1 LEKENPMRFLVTSL
15 LSILISTCVTAQ
27 ERTLNILSHAVHQR
41 VAHGEGEAA
50 SGGDIAGEWAAKN
63 NVQLNWITLNVDPIH
78 ERFLRELALSQTSID
93 LAFIVNSRFT
103 PLLLEGLEPLGALAG
118 GAPVEDV
125 EGIAAGLLRPVTLD
139 GDLIAIPYRHTTNAL
154 IYNEA
159 ILAER
164 GFDGPPQS
172 IDELIEM
179 AHGLTFTRDDG
190 TRVHG
195 LTFLG
200 TASATPLN
208 FVGGFGAT
216 YIADDLTVKANSPEM
231 IKALA
236 ALADLFQNGVLPP
249 NITSSNLDDLIGMV
263 ASGQAAMAINPFAR
277 YETLNDPDVSSYAG
291 QIKVAPFPATTPA
304 SSFANTEF
312 WSMAIPKN
320 SANKDLA
327 LSLIQELAKPENTV
341 RAALNGNGSVRS
353 TDYADPRVVDYV
365 PYAAA
370 EAAALDSLEVTIP
383 AFDKTAQAATLFI
396 EEMQAAMLGIKSPEQ
411 AAEDLQ
417 RRAEELVQPDR

>member
-1 LEKENPMRFLVTSL
+1 MRLRLIAVA
-15 LSILISTCVTAQ
+15 ILAAAVSTTALAQ
-27 ERTLNILSHAVHQR
+27 ERTLNILSHAVHKR
-41 VAHGEGEAA
+41 VAHGEGDAA
-50 SGGDIAGEWAAKN
+50 KGGDIAGEWAARN

-78 ERFLRELALSQTSID
+78 ERLLRELALGETSID
-93 LAFIVNSRFT
+93 LAFVVNSRFT

-125 EGIAAGLLRPVTLD
+125 EGIAEGLRRPVTLA
-139 GDLIAIPYRHTTNAL
+139 GDLVGIPYRHTTNAL
-154 IYNEA
+154 IYNEEM
-159 ILAER
+159 LAER
-164 GFDGPPQS
+164 GYDAPPQS

-179 AHGLTFTRDDG
+179 ARDLTFIRDDG

-216 YIADDLTVKANSPEM
+216 YIADDLTVKAGSPEM
-231 IKALA
+231 VKALT
-236 ALADLFQNGVLPP
+236 ALADLFASGVLPP
-249 NITSSNLDDLIGMV
+249 NITTTNLDDLIGMV

-277 YETLNDPDVSSYAG
+277 YETLNDPAVSSYAG
-291 QIKVAPFPATTPA
+291 QIKVAPFPAETPG

-312 WSMAIPKN
+312 WAMAIPRN
-320 SANKDLA
+320 STNKELA
-327 LSLIQELAKPENTV
+327 LSLIQELARPENTI
-341 RAALNGNGSVRS
+341 RAALNGNGSVRPA
-353 TDYADPRVVDYV
+353 DYADPRVVDYV

-370 EAAALDSLEVTIP
+370 EGAALQSLEVTIP

-396 EEMQAAMLGIKSPEQ
+396 EEFQAAMLGIKSPEQ
-411 AAEDLQ
+411 AAADLQARAEDLVPA
-417 RRAEELVQPDR
+417 R